1 MQIAFAL
8 FLSYLRKNGTR
19 FYANAICVTCVFF
32 CAICVKTYY
41 PKIYTCYSSS
51 RIRDFDVQAR
61 NCLFEDERDEPNSQ
75 VTMFKH
81 YSEENCLLEC
91 RAKHLMD
98 KCGCLP
104 YYYPR
109 LDILLDFDQVL
120 HEIKHWFGISVSSVG
135 TLHR

>member
-1 MQIAFAL
+1 MFLCTSIYKIICIIINL
-8 FLSYLRKNGTR
+8 FK
-19 FYANAICVTCVFF
+19 FF
-32 CAICVKTYY
+32 FIV
-41 PKIYTCYSSS
+41 KIYTCYSSS

-120 HEIKHWFGISVSSVG
+120 HEIKHWFGISVSSVWPT
-135 TLHR
+135 TLHETQT

>member
-1 MQIAFAL
+1 M
-8 FLSYLRKNGTR
+8 
-19 FYANAICVTCVFF
+19 
-32 CAICVKTYY
+32 YY
-41 PKIYTCYSSS
+41 YSSS

-104 YYYPR
+104 YYYPNFENVWKTKTTCN
-109 LDILLDFDQVL
+109 LTGKNSINTNL
-120 HEIKHWFGISVSSVG
+120 
-135 TLHR
+135 

>member
-1 MQIAFAL
+1 M
-8 FLSYLRKNGTR
+8 
-19 FYANAICVTCVFF
+19 
-32 CAICVKTYY
+32 YY
-41 PKIYTCYSSS
+41 YSSS

-120 HEIKHWFGISVSSVG
+120 HEIKHWFGISVSSVRSTTG
-135 TLHR
+135 TSPTFLRPVYLTFW